1 MNARGGDYGL
11 MTKLKRPSL
20 WGFIGFLVVTAIVAI
35 VAVASGDFGDF
46 EAKTL
51 ITSLI
56 ISGASVCV
64 MGYATFAE
72 RTGQVRVS
80 QVGVGLTVVAA
91 GLLLAGMWSERGE
104 DEYWKATVTL
114 LILAVG
120 LAYALLLLLP
130 ELKGKQR
137 WIHTTTS
144 VSIGALAGMSIVAIW
159 AEFSEDWYIRLLA
172 VVAILV
178 ALQTL
183 VIPVLMWLRRM
194 GEGEGMGGG

>member
-1 MNARGGDYGL
+1 MNSWGEDYAL
-11 MTKLKRPSL
+11 ITKLKRPSL
-20 WGFIGFLVVTAIVAI
+20 WAFIGFLVVTAIVAI
-35 VAVASGDFGDF
+35 VAVVSGDFGDF
-46 EAKTL
+46 EAKVL

-64 MGYATFAE
+64 MAYATFAE
-72 RTGQVRVS
+72 RSGLVRVG
-80 QVGVGLTVVAA
+80 QVGVALTVVAA
-91 GLLLAGMWSERGE
+91 GLLLVGMWSERGE
-104 DEYWKATVTL
+104 DEFWKGTLTL

-137 WIHTTTS
+137 WIRTTS
-144 VSIGALAGMSIVAIW
+144 SLSIGALAAMMILAIW
-159 AEFSEDWYIRLLA
+159 VEISEGWFIRLLA

-194 GEGEGMGGG
+194 GERQA

>member
-1 MNARGGDYGL
+1 MNALRGDYAL
-11 MTKLKRPSL
+11 MAKLKRLSL
-20 WGFIGFLVVTAIVAI
+20 WAFIGFLVVTAIVAI
-35 VAVASGDFGDF
+35 VAVVSGDFGDF
-46 EAKTL
+46 ESKVL

-64 MGYATFAE
+64 MAYATFAE
-72 RTGQVRVS
+72 RSGRVRVG
-80 QVGVGLTVVAA
+80 QVGVALTVVAA
-91 GLLLAGMWSERGE
+91 ALLLVGMWSERGE
-104 DEYWKATVTL
+104 DEFWKATLTL

-130 ELKGKQR
+130 ELKGRQR
-137 WIHTTTS
+137 WIHTTS
-144 VSIGALAGMSIVAIW
+144 SLSIGTLATMMIVAIW
-159 AEFSEDWYIRLLA
+159 VELSEGWYIRLLA

-194 GEGEGMGGG
+194 SAGEGE

>member
-1 MNARGGDYGL
+1 MNSRGEEYGL
-11 MTKLKRPSL
+11 ITRLKRPSL
-20 WGFIGFLVVTAIVAI
+20 WAFIGFLVVTAIVAI
-35 VAVASGDFGDF
+35 VAVVSGDFGDF
-46 EAKTL
+46 EAKVL

-64 MGYATFAE
+64 MAYAIFAE
-72 RTGQVRVS
+72 RTGHVRVG
-80 QVGVGLTVVAA
+80 QVGVVLTVVAA
-91 GLLLAGMWSERGE
+91 GLLLVGMWSERGE
-104 DEYWKATVTL
+104 DAFWKATLTL

-120 LAYALLLLLP
+120 LAYALLLMLP

-137 WIHTTTS
+137 WIHTTS
-144 VSIGALAGMSIVAIW
+144 SLSIATLAGMSIIGIW
-159 AEFSEDWYIRLLA
+159 AEFSEDWFIRLLA

-194 GEGEGMGGG
+194 GER

>member
-20 WGFIGFLVVTAIVAI
+20 WAFIGFLVVTAIVAI
-35 VAVASGDFGDF
+35 VAVVSGDFGDF
-46 EAKTL
+46 EAKVL

-64 MGYATFAE
+64 MAYAIFAE
-72 RTGQVRVS
+72 RSGRVRVG
-80 QVGVGLTVVAA
+80 QVGVALTVVAA
-91 GLLLAGMWSERGE
+91 GLLLVGMWSERGE
-104 DEYWKATVTL
+104 DEFWKATLTL

-130 ELKGKQR
+130 DLKGKQR
-137 WIHTTTS
+137 WVHTTSS
-144 VSIGALAGMSIVAIW
+144 VSIGALAAMMILAIW
-159 AEFSEDWYIRLLA
+159 VEFSEGWYIRLLA

-183 VIPVLMWLRRM
+183 IIPVLMWLRKMSER
-194 GEGEGMGGG
+194 EGGG